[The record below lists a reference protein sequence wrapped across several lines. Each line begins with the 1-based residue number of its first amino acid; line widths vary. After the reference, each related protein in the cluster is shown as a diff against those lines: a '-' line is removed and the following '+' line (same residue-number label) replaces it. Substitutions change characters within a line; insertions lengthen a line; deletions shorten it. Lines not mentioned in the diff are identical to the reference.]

1 MTKKYNLEKN
11 PIKSCTEELKQEIT
25 AISHK
30 IQQYTAR
37 CETYCQNKMFDENQ
51 RRFYEDLFDKNC
63 QQSNEMPDKKET
75 TAFLS
80 NVWGKTNQHNEN
92 AEWMPGV
99 EAKLQDIP
107 QQDNLDI
114 PTALVKKVA
123 KSIVSWKSPGYC
135 IKNLSSLHERL
146 AWQLQSVVE
155 GNIPEWISKAQTS
168 LIMKNKDIGP
178 KVVTNYR
185 PITCLSTTWKLLTSI
200 ISNTIYDH
208 LSDKGLIPWEQKVCK
223 RKSRGMKDQ
232 LLIDKMIMK
241 HAKGK
246 QRNLRMTWM
255 DYKKAY
261 DSVPYFWIVRCMG
274 LVGVAI
280 NITSF
285 MEKAVKMW
293 NTTLTINGETIGEVK
308 IKSGIFQG
316 DSLSP
321 LLFIISLIPL
331 TTTLRAMNKSYK
343 LDDIKVN
350 HLLYMDDLKI
360 YGCSEKEMESL
371 VNTIRIFSDDIS
383 MEFGFEICAKVS
395 INKGKLVPTEN
406 LKLPSGKEI

>member
-1 MTKKYNLEKN
+1 
-11 PIKSCTEELKQEIT
+11 
-25 AISHK
+25 
-30 IQQYTAR
+30 
-37 CETYCQNKMFDENQ
+37 MFDENQ
-51 RRFYEDLFDKNC
+51 RRFYGDLLDKNY

-75 TAFLS
+75 TAFWS
-80 NVWGKTNQHNEN
+80 NLWGKTKQHNEN

-99 EAKLQDIP
+99 EVKLQDIP

-114 PTALVKKVA
+114 TTALVKKAA
-123 KSIVSWKSPGYC
+123 KSMMSWKSPGKDKIQGYW

-155 GNIPEWISKAQTS
+155 GNIPEWISQGRTS
-168 LIMKNKDIGP
+168 LIMKNIDIGP

-200 ISNTIYDH
+200 ISNAIYDH
-208 LSDKGLIPWEQKVCK
+208 LSDKGLIPWEQKGCK

-241 HAKGK
+241 HAKRK
-246 QRNLRMTWM
+246 QRNLRMTWI

-261 DSVPYFWIVRCMG
+261 NSVPHSWILRSMG
-274 LVGVAI
+274 LVGVAT

-308 IKSGIFQG
+308 IKRGIFQG

-331 TTTLRAMNKSYK
+331 TITLRAMNKGYK

-360 YGCSEKEMESL
+360 YACSDKEMESL
-371 VNTIRIFSDDIS
+371 VNTIRIFSEDIS
-383 MEFGFEICAKVS
+383 MEFGFEKCAKVS
-395 INKGKLVPTEN
+395 INKGKLVATEN
-406 LKLPSGKEI
+406 VKLPSGKEI